1 MENLLSMMTG
11 HDGWFCLCKE
21 REWVRIIRMSDEC
34 GIIDTNQED
43 QNGKDHYLHNNY
55 LLLPA
60 LPTTTTSIYCV
71 NKSKCVFCECLF
83 LFLHL
88 YKLVNSLI
96 CFYEWHCT
104 SENGIRKWFEQH
116 DYYGVTMLESQT

>member
-1 MENLLSMMTG
+1 MENLLSTMTG

-21 REWVRIIRMSDEC
+21 REWVRIIRMSDDC

-71 NKSKCVFCECLF
+71 NKSKCLFCECLLSSSISLFSLSLALSLRERERWHYNHSVPPFSTENF
-83 LFLHL
+83 LSAF
-88 YKLVNSLI
+88 
-96 CFYEWHCT
+96 
-104 SENGIRKWFEQH
+104 
-116 DYYGVTMLESQT
+116 